1 MSSTNPDIDKLIQE
15 LPDNALTEK
24 AADALG
30 RKESFQPVPA
40 AEAVEAVQPV
50 TTEGVHPVTTE
61 AVQQAPTEVQPGPT
75 GGGKK
80 TFKRKGGRKHRRKT
94 HKKNK
99 RRSSKRRQ

>member
-1 MSSTNPDIDKLIQE
+1 MSITKPNIEDIINN
-15 LPDNALTEK
+15 LPEGALTPE
-24 AADALG
+24 AATALG
-30 RKESFQPVPA
+30 RTPV
-40 AEAVEAVQPV
+40 Q
-50 TTEGVHPVTTE
+50 G
-61 AVQQAPTEVQPGPT
+61 QEVQEVQEAPVQGPPEAAPEAAPAVPT

>member
-1 MSSTNPDIDKLIQE
+1 MSSTNTNIDDLINKL
-15 LPDNALTEK
+15 PNDALTPE

-30 RKESFQPVPA
+30 RTESFEPA
-40 AEAVEAVQPV
+40 PAVDAVQ
-50 TTEGVHPVTTE
+50 PVTTE
-61 AVQQAPTEVQPGPT
+61 AVQQAPT

>member
-1 MSSTNPDIDKLIQE
+1 MSSTNTNIDDLINKL
-15 LPDNALTEK
+15 PNDALTPE

-30 RKESFQPVPA
+30 RTESFEPA
-40 AEAVEAVQPV
+40 PAVDAVQPV
-50 TTEGVHPVTTE
+50 TTEAVQPVTTE
-61 AVQQAPTEVQPGPT
+61 AVQQAPT

>member
-1 MSSTNPDIDKLIQE
+1 MSITNPYTEDMSEKPNIDDIIRN
-15 LPDNALTEK
+15 LPDDALPPD
-24 AADALG
+24 AAIALG
-30 RKESFQPVPA
+30 RTPVQGPVQA
-40 AEAVEAVQPV
+40 AQAAPVQAVQ
-50 TTEGVHPVTTE
+50 E
-61 AVQQAPTEVQPGPT
+61 AAPAVPT